1 MVFRQHF
8 RTHVSEGLRIFRHSL
23 DRRFRG
29 HKRYKGSSAQICRS
43 IVDGCW
49 NSRFHF
55 FQTSTGHYCQF
66 YSRDFGLCTDALIQL
81 GYGDKVRK
89 TLEYALQR
97 YSGHKKITVAIT
109 PNGRPFDFP
118 YYGIDSVAFLVRS
131 LRAAKA
137 FGLVKKYRVFLE
149 TEAKSLFSIAID
161 ADTGLVRKDRVFSSM
176 KDYARRSSSCYDN
189 VMVAMLKAELDRLKL
204 ENPLRHYNYKKI
216 IMDAFWNGSYFADDL
231 SSNGDDYV
239 AGDANVFPFWS
250 GLFSSAAMLGKSI
263 NAIRDAGLDSPFPLK
278 YASRGVRQGMIAYE
292 ILVRGWQADAIWT
305 QLGPGYIS
313 LLKRIDREEAGMHIA
328 AYSRLI
334 EQHGTYFEV
343 FSSSGKPFSTAF
355 YHADEGMLWASLY
368 LDLVTGA

>member
-29 HKRYKGSSAQICRS
+29 HKRYKGGAAQICRC

-49 NSRFHF
+49 NRNRGF
-55 FQTSTGHYCQF
+55 FQTSTGHFRQF
-66 YSRDFGLCTDALIQL
+66 YARDFGLCADALLRL
-81 GYGDKVRK
+81 GHGDKVRK

-97 YSGHKKITVAIT
+97 YSSHKKITVAIT
-109 PNGRPFDFP
+109 PKGSPFDFP

-137 FGLVKKYRVFLE
+137 SALVQRYRGFLE
-149 TEAKSLFSIAID
+149 AEANRLFHIAID

-189 VMVAMLKAELDRLKL
+189 VMVAMLKAELDELHL

-216 IMDAFWNGSYFADDL
+216 IRDAFWNGSYFADDL
-231 SSNGDDYV
+231 GGRDYV

-250 GLFSSAAMLGKSI
+250 GLFSSAAMLEKSV
-263 NAIRDAGLDSPFPLK
+263 NAIRDAGLDRPFPLK
-278 YASRGVRQGMIAYE
+278 YVARGVKQGMIAYE
-292 ILVRGWQADAIWT
+292 LLVRGWQADSVWM
-305 QLGPGYIS
+305 QLGPVYVS
-313 LLKRIDREEAGMHIA
+313 LLKRIDKDDA
-328 AYSRLI
+328 ARHVETYRKLI
-334 EQHGTYFEV
+334 ESYGTYFEV

-368 LDLVTGA
+368 LDLVRVK